1 MTATPATF
9 EFDVSL
15 DDLLYAEGAA
25 GLNDIL
31 DERMSNDPLGRFEG
45 KIATDIS
52 YQPVL
57 VTPGDNGLIT
67 IIATFTPEALDG
79 ADEDEEGDED

>member
-1 MTATPATF
+1 MTETATTF

-31 DERMSNDPLGRFEG
+31 DERMAQKPEDFYG
-45 KIATDIS
+45 IMATDIS
-52 YQPVL
+52 YEPL
-57 VTPGDNGLIT
+57 FVTPGDTGLIT
-67 IIATFTPEALDG
+67 IRATFTPESLYG
-79 ADEDEEGDED
+79 ETRGEDYED